1 MINHYFLFRLYGL
14 KIIDLNPYIL
24 LALFLNLLAPT
35 AHTQT
40 EKPGNRYLNA
50 YTQYLDVTCPIEK
63 DSIKHFVY
71 FARDREAIHDHPF
84 LKIPR
89 LEGAQIM
96 YPWRQLEPEKG
107 VYDFSMILEDF
118 AYLQAQGKQLFIQLQ
133 DATFNPA
140 YPGVPDYLLTE
151 AYDGGAVY
159 QYNDAGSPEGWV
171 AKRWNPGVQ
180 ARFARLLEALGNA
193 LDGKIEGIN
202 LQETAIGVNQNV
214 DSTFSPELYANAIK
228 VNMLALKKAFPQSTA
243 MQYANFMPGEWLP
256 RDDKG
261 FLRGVYQYGDSIG
274 VSLGAPDLM
283 VQRKGQLN
291 HPIAMMHE
299 GEYRVPLGIAVQDG
313 NYVGQTGSST
323 LLQERN
329 NLVPLLHAFAQDFL
343 RVKYMFWT
351 YEEPYFSE
359 DLIPCFSGD

>member
-1 MINHYFLFRLYGL
+1 MLFT
-14 KIIDLNPYIL
+14 
-24 LALFLNLLAPT
+24 PT
-35 AHTQT
+35 AFTQT

-50 YTQYLDVTCPIEK
+50 YIQYLDATCPIKK

-96 YPWRQLEPEKG
+96 YPWRMLEPEMG
-107 VYDFSMILEDF
+107 VYDFSSILEDF
-118 AYLQAQGKQLFIQLQ
+118 AYLRAHGKQLFIQLQ

-151 AYDGGAVY
+151 AYDGGAIY
-159 QYNDAGSPEGWV
+159 QLNDAGKPEGWV
-171 AKRWNPGVQ
+171 AKRWNPQVQ
-180 ARFARLLEALGNA
+180 ARFAQLLEALGSA

-202 LQETAIGVNQNV
+202 LQETAIGVNQNA
-214 DSTFSPELYANAIK
+214 DSTFSPEIYANAIK

-256 RDDKG
+256 GDDKG
-261 FLRGVYQYGDSIG
+261 FLRAVYQYGDSIG

-299 GEYRVPLGIAVQDG
+299 GEFRVPLGIAVQDG
-313 NYVGQTGSST
+313 NYIGQTGAST
-323 LLQERN
+323 PLQQRD
-329 NLVPLLHAFAQDFL
+329 NLVPLLHAFAKDFL
-343 RVKYMFWT
+343 RVQYMFWT

-359 DLIPCFSGD
+359 DLVPCFSED